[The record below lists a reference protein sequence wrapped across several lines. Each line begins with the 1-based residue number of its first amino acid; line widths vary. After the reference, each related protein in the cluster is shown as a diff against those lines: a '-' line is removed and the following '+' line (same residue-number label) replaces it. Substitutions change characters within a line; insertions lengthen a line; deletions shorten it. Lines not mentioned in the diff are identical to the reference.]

1 MFSEVKKV
9 QQMHR
14 FFLVL
19 VRLIVQAPTFTEAS
33 LLLSYKP
40 PLYFLNNYKKTPCS
54 LNKWHNKQCKVVD
67 KQQNSPCIKLCKSV
81 KMIDSF

>member
-1 MFSEVKKV
+1 MQSSPSSLHLRPKLNCFFFFFFGLHRVLLKMFSEVKKV

-19 VRLIVQAPTFTEAS
+19 IRLIVQAPTFTEAS

-40 PLYFLNNYKKTPCS
+40 PLYF
-54 LNKWHNKQCKVVD
+54 
-67 KQQNSPCIKLCKSV
+67 
-81 KMIDSF
+81 F